1 MAEKKCTNQREVRA
15 ELLICQSKPT
25 AFLLISLIKLS
36 LL

>member
-1 MAEKKCTNQREVRA
+1 MAEKKFTKKREVRA

-25 AFLLISLIKLS
+25 AFLLVSLIKLP